1 MTTTALEKPVPA
13 PSPVIAV
20 QRKRRSLAANTG
32 DDDKIATGLVHAGVL
47 LSLVAVV
54 GFFAWASVAPV
65 NEVATTTGEVVPAGQ
80 VQTVQHFEG
89 GIIAELFVREGEL
102 VDAGQPIMRFDSASA
117 EAERARLMARLIAL
131 RVQVERQRAF
141 AEGDS
146 PRWQVFADVEPAVI
160 FDQQRLYNAQVDA
173 KRTQIAVVEQQIAS
187 KTAEIAS
194 MRQTRET
201 LLIQISLLNE
211 EKAIREDLF
220 RRELN
225 SRLTL
230 LSARLQLNS
239 AETEVK
245 RLNTGIEG
253 AGQEIMELRNRI
265 TDTEAQLRKEALD
278 RLNQASSEIVEVQ
291 KTLAGLD
298 DRVQRLTV
306 LSPVRGLVQ
315 QIPVKTPGGV
325 IAPAGMVAQV
335 VPVDD
340 ELIVEA
346 KVSARDI
353 GFVQPG
359 QIARVK
365 IGAYDFTRFGIVEGT
380 VISISATT
388 FLDEQKNP
396 FYKAKIKVSHPYVG
410 DDPTK
415 RPLLPGMTAQ
425 ADIATGQKTVLQYI
439 LKPIY
444 ATIDSAF
451 RER

>member
-1 MTTTALEKPVPA
+1 MSVSAAGNSA

-20 QRKRRSLAANTG
+20 QRKRRSLAAGLG
-32 DDDKIATGLVHAGVL
+32 DDDRIATGLVHAGVL
-47 LSLVAVV
+47 MSLVTVV
-54 GFFAWASVAPV
+54 GFFAWAAVAPV
-65 NEVATTTGEVVPAGQ
+65 NEVAATTGEVVPAGQ
-80 VQTVQHFEG
+80 VQNVQHLEG
-89 GIIAELFVREGEL
+89 GLIAEIYVNEGQL
-102 VDAGQPIMRFDSASA
+102 IDGGQPVLRFDSAQA
-117 EAERARLMARLIAL
+117 EAERARLLARLLAL
-131 RVQVERQRAF
+131 RVQAERQRAF
-141 AEGDS
+141 AES
-146 PRWQVFADVEPAVI
+146 ETPRWDAFSDVEPAVI
-160 FDQQRLYNAQVDA
+160 YDQQRLYAAQIDA
-173 KRTQIAVVEQQIAS
+173 RRTQIAVIEQQIAT
-187 KTAEIAS
+187 KNAEIVS

-201 LLIQISLLNE
+201 LQNQIALLSE
-211 EKAIREDLF
+211 ERDIREDLF

-230 LSARLQLNS
+230 LSARMQLNS
-239 AETEVK
+239 AQTEVR
-245 RLNTGIEG
+245 RLNTTIENS
-253 AGQEIMELRNRI
+253 AQEIVELRNRI
-265 TDTEAQLRKEALD
+265 NDVEAQLRKEALD
-278 RLNQASSEIVEVQ
+278 RLNQARSEMVEVQ
-291 KTLAGLD
+291 KTLSGLD

-325 IAPAGMVAQV
+325 VAPGGLVAQV

-353 GFVQPG
+353 GFVQAG

-365 IGAYDFTRFGIVEGT
+365 IGAYDFTRFGIIEGK
-380 VISISATT
+380 VQSISAST

-396 FYKAKIKVSHPYVG
+396 YYKARIRVDKPYVG

-425 ADIATGQKTVLQYI
+425 ADIATGQKTVLQYL